1 MGKSV
6 ALGGV
11 FEIGTAATI
20 APLPVLN
27 PQTPF
32 PLKPLS
38 PTVSEEAT
46 GVASKQ
52 QSSSGG
58 GSEAEDWRRPADQ
71 VRSGRDG
78 PAQVRTGQHVSRRQ
92 CIWRLF

>member
-1 MGKSV
+1 MGKLV

-32 PLKPLS
+32 PNRVRRSHWGGVK
-38 PTVSEEAT
+38 AAG
-46 GVASKQ
+46 GVAARQ
-52 QSSSGG
+52 RTGG
-58 GSEAEDWRRPADQ
+58 DRWT
-71 VRSGRDG
+71 RSDRGGTAR
-78 PAQVRTGQHVSRRQ
+78 VRTGQHVSGRQ
-92 CIWRLF
+92 CIWRLS